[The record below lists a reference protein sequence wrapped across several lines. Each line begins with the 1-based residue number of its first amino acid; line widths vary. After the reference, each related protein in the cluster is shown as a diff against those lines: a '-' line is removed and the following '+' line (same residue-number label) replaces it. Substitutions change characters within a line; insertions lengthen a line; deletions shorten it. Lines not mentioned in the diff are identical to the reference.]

1 MNPFIVSLLSAATA
15 YAFVHLTGSP
25 NLIRRLLRYCTII
38 TRSNETEEKKDYY
51 LLPIKPLDCHTCL
64 SFWVCFAYITFCE
77 ASYSLFEGW
86 AHCFLAMIISQL
98 IYLIL
103 KRI

>member
-1 MNPFIVSLLSAATA
+1 MNPFIASLLSAATA
-15 YAFVHLTGSP
+15 YAFVHLTGAP
-25 NLIRRLLRYCTII
+25 AWIKKKLNRRDILEMKIGQP
-38 TRSNETEEKKDYY
+38 ETVTVRR
-51 LLPIKPLDCHTCL
+51 IKPLDCHTCL
-64 SFWVCFAYITFCE
+64 SFWICFAYITFCE
-77 ASYSLFEGW
+77 ASYSWFEGL